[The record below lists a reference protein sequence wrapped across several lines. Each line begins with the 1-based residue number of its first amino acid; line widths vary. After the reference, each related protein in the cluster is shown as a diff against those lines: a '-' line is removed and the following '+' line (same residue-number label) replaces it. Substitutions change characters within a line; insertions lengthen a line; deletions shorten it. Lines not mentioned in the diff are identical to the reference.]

1 MRAVSVLGLAC
12 LGAGLLLP
20 AHAFAQAH
28 ATPPEA
34 VQFFESA
41 REHYRRGRYP
51 EAAVDLERA
60 VMLDPTSPTLRY
72 NLGRV
77 YELLG
82 QLPEARAQY
91 ARYLELLPPEQ
102 EEERERTRA
111 TLRRLDG
118 AIASGAVAPPAEPE
132 AEQEPLRELEGPV
145 VVRER
150 GVADEVFWITLGSG
164 VAALVASAVTGGLAL
179 DRAAARD
186 GLVLTDPGQLDAFHA
201 TYDALD
207 AEAQALGVTT
217 DVLLGVGGAALV
229 ASVLLFVLRE
239 REVEREIVRP
249 ARRASIEP
257 FVLAGPGATM
267 LGVRGAL

>member
-1 MRAVSVLGLAC
+1 GRDQAVARLRDRRGLAIELPARDRRSQEHDGEEPRRARRPSNGTARGRDGVRHARSYRGRDAILRPPPRWRARRLARRRSDRVPSAPMRAVSVLGLAC

-91 ARYLELLPPEQ
+91 ARY
-102 EEERERTRA
+102 
-111 TLRRLDG
+111 
-118 AIASGAVAPPAEPE
+118 
-132 AEQEPLRELEGPV
+132 
-145 VVRER
+145 
-150 GVADEVFWITLGSG
+150 
-164 VAALVASAVTGGLAL
+164 
-179 DRAAARD
+179 
-186 GLVLTDPGQLDAFHA
+186 
-201 TYDALD
+201 
-207 AEAQALGVTT
+207 
-217 DVLLGVGGAALV
+217 
-229 ASVLLFVLRE
+229 
-239 REVEREIVRP
+239 
-249 ARRASIEP
+249 
-257 FVLAGPGATM
+257 
-267 LGVRGAL
+267 